1 MSEQTRAGSLPS
13 ALHPLFLEENLA
25 QLLPK
30 PSSKGKSQRGSQ
42 GQGCKGRA
50 TILTPERVQAAVPG
64 EGGCSRTAEMGQGPG
79 APQHPRPPHPEGI
92 PSPRPHLPGPP
103 TREEVEK
110 TAWGRGEGGL
120 NLFWRTLAE
129 TIWADDMEAMLWRAL
144 SLETWSWGG
153 ERPREDGQVRH
164 GAGARLASR
173 PLPGPQGSVVW
184 ARESLSPFLGLSP
197 KSTSPL

>member
-1 MSEQTRAGSLPS
+1 MSEQTHARSLPG
-13 ALHPLFLEENLA
+13 ALHLLFLKENLA
-25 QLLPK
+25 QPLPE
-30 PSSKGKSQRGSQ
+30 PSSKGKSQRGRQ
-42 GQGCKGRA
+42 GQGCKERV

-64 EGGCSRTAEMGQGPG
+64 EGGCSRTAETGQGPG

-153 ERPREDGQVRH
+153 ERPREDGQVRL
-164 GAGARLASR
+164 GGWGSPRLRAPPRPSGLCCVGSGESQ
-173 PLPGPQGSVVW
+173 PLPGPVS
-184 ARESLSPFLGLSP
+184 
-197 KSTSPL
+197 